1 MEWDS
6 LYIEKTDNVAFL
18 ILDRSA
24 SLNAVNDQLIADLE
38 EACQTL
44 DADRELQ
51 VVVLKGEGRAFCAG
65 MDLKAAAQR
74 PATNEAIHATWA
86 PWQRALD
93 MLEQLNALTI
103 ASIHGACLGA
113 GCELVL
119 ACDFRIAA
127 NTAFFSLPQVLYG
140 SPPDTSQSYRL
151 AQLIGLAKAKEILI
165 LGERFDASQ
174 AERWGL
180 LTKVIEAENL
190 KEETGQLVERCLK
203 VGGKAAVVAKH
214 LLHRAGTLAQD
225 AWPAEISRARSAA
238 LEEQDFAEAM
248 RIYREERKP
257 QV

>member
-24 SLNAVNDQLIADLE
+24 SLNAVNDQLIGDFE

-44 DADRELQ
+44 HADGELQ

-74 PATNEAIHATWA
+74 PATNEAIYAAWA

-119 ACDFRIAA
+119 SCDFRIAA

-151 AQLIGLAKAKEILI
+151 AQLIEKA
-165 LGERFDASQ
+165 
-174 AERWGL
+174 
-180 LTKVIEAENL
+180 
-190 KEETGQLVERCLK
+190 
-203 VGGKAAVVAKH
+203 
-214 LLHRAGTLAQD
+214 
-225 AWPAEISRARSAA
+225 
-238 LEEQDFAEAM
+238 
-248 RIYREERKP
+248 RKDGR
-257 QV
+257 

>member
-24 SLNAVNDQLIADLE
+24 SLNAVNDQLIGDFE

-44 DADRELQ
+44 HADGELQ

-74 PATNEAIHATWA
+74 PATNEAIDATWA
-86 PWQRALD
+86 PWQRALNT
-93 MLEQLNALTI
+93 LEQLNALTI

-113 GCELVL
+113 GCELIL

-151 AQLIGLAKAKEILI
+151 AQLIGLAKAKEMLI
-165 LGERFDASQ
+165 LGERFDAFQ

-180 LTKVIEAENL
+180 LTKVIEAGNL

-214 LLHRAGTLAQD
+214 LLHRAWTLEQD
-225 AWPAEISRARSAA
+225 AWPAEISCARSAA
-238 LEEQDFAEAM
+238 LEEKDFAEAM